1 MLKMLALLA
10 DGEFHSGSDLGAQV
24 GVSRAAVWKRL
35 QRLADEFAIEVQ
47 SVSGKGYRLE
57 HPLSLLNSDVL
68 QASFPALPIFIYE
81 SIDSTNEQ
89 AKKLIATSSAPL
101 VVLAEHQAAG
111 RGRRGREWLSPFA
124 QNLYLSFVW
133 PISEGMAQVDG
144 LSLVVGLAVVRAV
157 EKAIGVSAQL
167 KWPNDVLINNQKVA
181 GILLEL
187 VGDPADLCHV
197 VIGIGVNL
205 NMTGAHTAIDQQW
218 TSLYKET
225 GQYIDRT
232 AFTQI
237 LLESLDRYLDKQK
250 MHGFSS
256 LKNEWLGAHA
266 WHGRNALL
274 SSGQET
280 VRGRVLGVGD
290 KGEICLMVDGCERL
304 FIGGELSLRLHD
316 DT

>member
-10 DGEFHSGSDLGAQV
+10 DGEFHSGSDLGAEV

-35 QRLADEFAIEVQ
+35 QRLADEFGIEVQ

-68 QASFPALPIFIYE
+68 QTSFPALPIFIYE
-81 SIDSTNEQ
+81 SIGSTNEQ
-89 AKKLIATSSAPL
+89 AKKLLATSSAPL

-111 RGRRGREWLSPFA
+111 RGRRGRVWLSPFA

-157 EKAIGVSAQL
+157 EKTIGATAQL

-197 VIGIGVNL
+197 VIGIGINL
-205 NMTGAHTAIDQQW
+205 NMTGVHTAIDQQW

-232 AFTQI
+232 VFTQI
-237 LLESLDRYLDKQK
+237 LIESLDRYLDKQK

-256 LKNEWLGAHA
+256 LKNEWLSVHA